1 VRLAPGETAAVAFA
15 LTARDLAYWSEREH
29 GWLTEPGRYRVAV
42 GASSRDLR
50 LTADLAVE
58 GTPRRPPLTGMSTLR
73 EWLADPDGSAALH
86 REIGTGPDG
95 KPGGILA
102 SDELVAIIGN
112 FTLHTLAAF
121 PGLGVT
127 HEVLNRLL
135 SPGPG

>member
-1 VRLAPGETAAVAFA
+1 
-15 LTARDLAYWSEREH
+15 
-29 GWLTEPGRYRVAV
+29 
-42 GASSRDLR
+42 
-50 LTADLAVE
+50 
-58 GTPRRPPLTGMSTLR
+58 MSTLR

-135 SPGPG
+135 GG